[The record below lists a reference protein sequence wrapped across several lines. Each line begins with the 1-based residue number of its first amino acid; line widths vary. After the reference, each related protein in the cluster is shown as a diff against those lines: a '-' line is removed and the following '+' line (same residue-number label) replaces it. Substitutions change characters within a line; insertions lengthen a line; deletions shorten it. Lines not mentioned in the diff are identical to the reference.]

1 MEALLTSAVGLL
13 IPFVAV
19 VPFLWLANR
28 AERARHEVVARQIR
42 LTDAI
47 HARLGFVAAPTVVK
61 RLGRPWQ
68 VLVALPFANP
78 DLVGQV
84 LSIVHDTLASIDR
97 RAVEKVRIVVT
108 PQEPSRP
115 LPRPRAR
122 TVESAGWRG
131 RALQEPSREVPRREA
146 VASCP
151 EHALP
156 QDATA
161 SGA

>member
-1 MEALLTSAVGLL
+1 MESLLTAAGGVLV
-13 IPFVAV
+13 PVVAV
-19 VPFLWLANR
+19 VPFLWLANHV
-28 AERARHEVVARQIR
+28 ERARHEVVARQIR

-61 RLGRPWQ
+61 RPGRPWQ

-97 RAVEKVRIVVT
+97 RAVERMRIVVT
-108 PQEPSRP
+108 PQEPSRA
-115 LPRPRAR
+115 LPRPPAR
-122 TVESAGWRG
+122 NVESAGWRG
-131 RALQEPSREVPRREA
+131 RGLPEPSREILRREA
-146 VASCP
+146 VASRP
-151 EHALP
+151 EHTLP
-156 QDATA
+156 QDARA